1 LLRGQIVYERS
12 ELGVSGQ
19 PKNRPQP
26 STVWGSFAET
36 GANTGISVSAEA
48 KVSPEVSSIVVRNE
62 RGCSRRIGRAGVT
75 LVEKMARDGA
85 TDTTIAR
92 TLRIARDTFRSI
104 RQRQPEVEE
113 ALARGRA
120 VLEDELTHILLAK
133 ARGGE
138 TVAAIYLTKA
148 RFGWREGETP
158 PSSSVTNNTQV
169 NIIIPP
175 QMSDAEWQKM
185 VAGA

>member
-1 LLRGQIVYERS
+1 VSDERN
-12 ELGVSGQ
+12 L
-19 PKNRPQP
+19 
-26 STVWGSFAET
+26 AET
-36 GANTGISVSAEA
+36 SATE
-48 KVSPEVSSIVVRNE
+48 IIVRNE
-62 RGCSRRIGRAGVT
+62 GGHTRRVGRAG
-75 LVEKMARDGA
+75 LALIEKMAAEGA
-85 TDTTIAR
+85 ADATIAR
-92 TLRIARDTFRSI
+92 ALKIVRSTFRDI
-104 RQRQPEVEE
+104 RRRQPEVEE

-185 VAGA
+185 VAGV

>member
-1 LLRGQIVYERS
+1 MSDERN
-12 ELGVSGQ
+12 L
-19 PKNRPQP
+19 
-26 STVWGSFAET
+26 AET
-36 GANTGISVSAEA
+36 SATEF
-48 KVSPEVSSIVVRNE
+48 VVRNE
-62 RGCSRRIGRAGVT
+62 GGHTRRVGRGGIA
-75 LVEKMARDGA
+75 LVERLAREGA
-85 TDTTIAR
+85 TDTTISRALRVAR
-92 TLRIARDTFRSI
+92 STFRDL

-138 TVAAIYLTKA
+138 TVAAIFLAKA
-148 RFGWREGETP
+148 RCGWREGELP

-175 QMSDAEWQKM
+175 QMSDAEWQKLLP
-185 VAGA
+185 GA